1 MQHDFDQIYKTS
13 LKFSY
18 AKTAAM
24 DYFAFVKSISMLADK
39 FKIEGAP
46 AEKFAQML
54 AILDNVV

>member
-1 MQHDFDQIYKTS
+1 
-13 LKFSY
+13 
-18 AKTAAM
+18 M